1 MSEVE
6 IVNKFKN
13 KADFIKKKED
23 KIEEANKWES
33 NNYGEEMKDKK
44 ETAKTITE
52 DYKPTF
58 SIKKKYLPTIGNKT
72 VGDSCKL
79 LLEVEINKIYRD
91 SILTEI
97 EKPETEYMFEIK
109 KITNYGSKRV

>member
-1 MSEVE
+1 M
-6 IVNKFKN
+6 N
-13 KADFIKKKED
+13 IKQ
-23 KIEEANKWES
+23 
-33 NNYGEEMKDKK
+33 
-44 ETAKTITE
+44 
-52 DYKPTF
+52 
-58 SIKKKYLPTIGNKT
+58 
-72 VGDSCKL
+72 L